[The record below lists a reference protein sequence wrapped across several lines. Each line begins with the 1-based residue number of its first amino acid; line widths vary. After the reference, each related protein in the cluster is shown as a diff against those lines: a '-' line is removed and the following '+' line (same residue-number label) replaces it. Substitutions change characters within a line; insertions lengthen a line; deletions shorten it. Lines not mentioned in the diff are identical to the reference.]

1 MAKDRRYNLIKP
13 KLARKDITTFSDL
26 FNTLPRT
33 LVAKDLGK
41 EKGRFNELVANPNE
55 FTFSE
60 LRKLSE
66 NCELDI
72 KTISMLITNEHQ
84 NDQPKPFKYKD
95 VQLLYEEGKIK
106 LLEHIF
112 LYVNKS
118 TVAKDLG
125 KKRDT
130 LNRLLNRVERFR
142 FGDICSLAELCG
154 LTVHEMVTL
163 VRAQSE
169 KQHKNPG

>member
-1 MAKDRRYNLIKP
+1 MAKDHRYNLIKP
-13 KLARKDITTFSDL
+13 KLTRKDITTFSDL
-26 FNTLPRT
+26 FKTLPRT

-66 NCELDI
+66 NCEVDI
-72 KTISMLITNEHQ
+72 KATAILIMNEHE

-118 TVAKDLG
+118 TIAKDLG

-130 LNRLLNRVERFR
+130 LNRLLNRVERFT
-142 FGDICSLAELCG
+142 FGDIRSLAELCG
-154 LTVHEMVTL
+154 LTVDEML
-163 VRAQSE
+163 MLIKAQLE